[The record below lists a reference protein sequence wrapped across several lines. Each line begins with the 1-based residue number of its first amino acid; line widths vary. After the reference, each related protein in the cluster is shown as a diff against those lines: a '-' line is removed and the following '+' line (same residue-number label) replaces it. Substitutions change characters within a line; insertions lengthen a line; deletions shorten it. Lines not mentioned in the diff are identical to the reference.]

1 MTVSNS
7 GATHIFRIGN
17 EIHFMDDVN
26 DKTMHDL
33 IRVLKEIEDESLT
46 NLDACNKAHVLSN
59 VEKKSIVLT
68 IASKPIK
75 LFLTTYGG
83 SIYAAMKAVD
93 IVNTLKIDV
102 HTIVS
107 GYVASAGTLLSM
119 AGKKRYIS
127 KHAFMLIHELRS
139 GFWGKY
145 SDAREHIEN
154 IDQLM
159 ALIVDY
165 YKKHSKITEE
175 ELKETLSRDK
185 NWGIEECI
193 KRGIVDEEYVG

>member
-1 MTVSNS
+1 
-7 GATHIFRIGN
+7 
-17 EIHFMDDVN
+17 
-26 DKTMHDL
+26 
-33 IRVLKEIEDESLT
+33 VLTD
-46 NLDACNKAHVLSN
+46 
-59 VEKKSIVLT
+59 VEKKIVDLKIT
-68 IASKPIK
+68 PKPIS

-83 SIYAAMKAVD
+83 SIYAAMKVVD
-93 IVNTLKIDV
+93 IMNTLKVDV

-145 SDAREHIEN
+145 SDARDHIEN

-159 ALIVDY
+159 TLIVEY

-175 ELKETLSRDK
+175 DLKSTMSRDK
-185 NWGIEECI
+185 NWGIDECI
-193 KRGIVDEEYVG
+193 KRGIVDEEYTSSV